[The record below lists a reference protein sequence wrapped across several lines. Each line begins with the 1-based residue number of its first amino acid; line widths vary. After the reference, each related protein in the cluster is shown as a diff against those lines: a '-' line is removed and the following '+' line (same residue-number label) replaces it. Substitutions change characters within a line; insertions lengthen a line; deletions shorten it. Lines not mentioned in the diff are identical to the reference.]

1 VILFRFPKGWPAA
14 KGAVHLAAALVLAA
28 SLAGCGPAETGLQR
42 DIARQLQERV
52 LSVSQAAAANDHAAA
67 LKELDGLDAD
77 VAAAASEGKV
87 SEDRRRTIM
96 TNIAAVRAD
105 LQAAVEAALAEAKAA
120 EEAAAAAAAA
130 EAQAQAEAESARAA
144 AEAEAAAKAAQEAG
158 EQVVP
163 APVPEP
169 APAPAPAPG
178 PAEGKGEGKG
188 KGKND

>member
-1 VILFRFPKGWPAA
+1 MIPFRFPKGRSAA
-14 KGAVHLAAALVLAA
+14 KGAVHLAAAVMLAA

-42 DIARQLQERV
+42 DTARQLQERV

-67 LKELDGLDAD
+67 LKELDSLEAD
-77 VAAAASEGKV
+77 VTAAASSGQV
-87 SEDRRRTIM
+87 SEDRRRTIT

-105 LQAAVEAALAEAKAA
+105 LQAAVETAVAEAKAA

-130 EAQAQAEAESARAA
+130 EAQAQAEAERARAA

-158 EQVVP
+158 QQVVP
-163 APVPEP
+163 APVPE
-169 APAPAPAPG
+169 PAPAPAPG